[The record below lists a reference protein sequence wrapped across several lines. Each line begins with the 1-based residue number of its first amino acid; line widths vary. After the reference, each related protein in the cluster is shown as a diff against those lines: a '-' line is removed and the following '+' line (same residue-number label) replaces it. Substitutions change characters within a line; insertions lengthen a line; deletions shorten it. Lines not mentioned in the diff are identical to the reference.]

1 MLGWKKMWNH
11 ADTGTQFVGPSEM
24 IANLEH
30 LDLKALRVTSQY
42 LLSNTFGMQG
52 LDCKLNEF
60 ICKLSSTK

>member
-1 MLGWKKMWNH
+1 MLNQ
-11 ADTGTQFVGPSEM
+11 DDIGTMHVGLSEM

-30 LDLKALRVTSQY
+30 LDLRALRVTSKY

-60 ICKLSSTK
+60 ICKLSSAK